1 MGKAALIYAIR
12 PDGPD
17 VDMKKLEEDI
27 RKISY
32 FETLEK
38 KPFIYGMDQIVATF
52 ILDDKDPKSDPDS
65 IEKTL
70 SETEGVSSI
79 EQLALTLI

>member
-1 MGKAALIYAIR
+1 MIYAVR

-17 VDMKKLEEDI
+17 VDMDKLEECI
-27 RKISY
+27 RGVPY

-38 KPFIYGMDQIVATF
+38 KPFIYGMEQIIATF

-65 IEKTL
+65 VEKQL

>member
-1 MGKAALIYAIR
+1 LIYAVR

-17 VDMKKLEEDI
+17 VDMQKLEEDI
-27 RKISY
+27 RKVSY

-38 KPFIYGMDQIVATF
+38 KPFIYGMEQIIATF
-52 ILDDKDPKSDPDS
+52 ILDDKDPESDPDS
-65 IEKTL
+65 VEKQL